1 MKNRSPISNH
11 QSPNKMTRTDQNVET
26 ARYQKD
32 IATRLGLDPQNL
44 IFNYKQKNETVRL
57 DLVTVNPKHEQ
68 SFLFHSITGTD
79 KIDALQKM
87 LDYIDQHYHNE
98 SSLTV
103 QWIKIGENK
112 LHTSYFRAQNMYEA
126 LDKFYFGRDLGQY
139 KIFSIT
145 LNPVS

>member
-1 MKNRSPISNH
+1 
-11 QSPNKMTRTDQNVET
+11 MTRTDQNVEM

-32 IATRLGLDPQNL
+32 IAVRLGLDPQNL

-68 SFLFHSITGTD
+68 SFLFHTVTGTD
-79 KIDALQKM
+79 KIDALNKM
-87 LDYIDQHYHNE
+87 LSYIDEHYHNE
-98 SSLTV
+98 SSLTI
-103 QWIKIGENK
+103 QWIKIGDNK

-126 LDKFYFGRDLGQY
+126 LDKFYYGRDLGQY

>member
-1 MKNRSPISNH
+1 
-11 QSPNKMTRTDQNVET
+11 MTKLDQNVEV

-32 IATRLGLDPQNL
+32 ISTRLGIDSQNL

-68 SFLFHSITGTD
+68 SFLFQTITGTD
-79 KIDALQKM
+79 KIDALKKM
-87 LDYIDQHYHNE
+87 LEYVSEHYYNE
-98 SSLTV
+98 NSLTI

-126 LDKFYFGRDLGQY
+126 LDKFYYGRDMGSY

>member
-1 MKNRSPISNH
+1 
-11 QSPNKMTRTDQNVET
+11 MTRQDQNVEV
-26 ARYQKD
+26 AKYQKE
-32 IATRLGLDPQNL
+32 IVIRLGLDSNNL

-57 DLVTVNPKHEQ
+57 DLVTVNPKHDQ

-79 KIDALQKM
+79 KIDALKKM
-87 LDYIDQHYHNE
+87 LEYIDQHYPNE
-98 SSLTV
+98 SSLTI
-103 QWIKIGENK
+103 QWIKVGDNK

-126 LDKFYFGRDLGQY
+126 LDKFYYGRDMGSY

>member
-1 MKNRSPISNH
+1 
-11 QSPNKMTRTDQNVET
+11 MTRTDQNVET

-57 DLVTVNPKHEQ
+57 DLVTVNPKHDQ
-68 SFLFHSITGTD
+68 SFLFHTVTGTD
-79 KIDALQKM
+79 KIDALKKM
-87 LDYIDQHYHNE
+87 LDYIESHYHNE

-103 QWIKIGENK
+103 QWIKIGDNK

-126 LDKFYFGRDLGQY
+126 LDKFYYGRDLGQY

>member
-1 MKNRSPISNH
+1 
-11 QSPNKMTRTDQNVET
+11 MTRTDQNVET
-26 ARYQKD
+26 ARLQKE
-32 IATRLGLDPQNL
+32 IAAYLGIDSQNL

-68 SFLFHSITGTD
+68 SFLFQSVTGTD
-79 KIDALQKM
+79 KIDALKKM
-87 LDYIDQHYHNE
+87 LEYVTEHYHNE
-98 SSLTV
+98 SSLTI

-112 LHTSYFRAQNMYEA
+112 LHTSYFRAKNMYEA
-126 LDKFYFGRDLGQY
+126 LDKFYYGRDMGTY

>member
-1 MKNRSPISNH
+1 
-11 QSPNKMTRTDQNVET
+11 MTRPDQNVET

-32 IATRLGLDPQNL
+32 IASRLGIDSDNL

-57 DLVTVNPKHEQ
+57 DLVTVNPKHDQ

-79 KIDALQKM
+79 KIDALKKM

-103 QWIKIGENK
+103 QWIKVGENK

-126 LDKFYFGRDLGQY
+126 LDKFYYGRDMGSY

>member
-1 MKNRSPISNH
+1 
-11 QSPNKMTRTDQNVET
+11 MTLTDQNVET
-26 ARYQKD
+26 AKYQKD
-32 IATRLGLDPQNL
+32 ISQRLGLDSDNL

-68 SFLFHSITGTD
+68 SFLFHTITGTD
-79 KIDALQKM
+79 KIDALKKM
-87 LDYIDQHYHNE
+87 LEYIEKHYHNE
-98 SSLTV
+98 NSLTV

-126 LDKFYFGRDLGQY
+126 LDKFYYGRDMGHY
-139 KIFSIT
+139 KIFSIA

>member
-1 MKNRSPISNH
+1 
-11 QSPNKMTRTDQNVET
+11 MTRLDQNVEV

-32 IATRLGLDPQNL
+32 IATRLGIDSQNL

-68 SFLFHSITGTD
+68 SFLFQTITGTD
-79 KIDALQKM
+79 KIDALKKM
-87 LDYIDQHYHNE
+87 LEYVSEHYYNE
-98 SSLTV
+98 NSLTI

-126 LDKFYFGRDLGQY
+126 LDKFYYGRDMGSY

-145 LNPVS
+145 VNPVS

>member
-1 MKNRSPISNH
+1 
-11 QSPNKMTRTDQNVET
+11 MTRQDQNVET
-26 ARYQKD
+26 AKYQKD
-32 IATRLGLDPQNL
+32 IAVRLGLDPQNL

-68 SFLFHSITGTD
+68 SFLFHTVTGTD
-79 KIDALQKM
+79 KIDALKKM
-87 LDYIDQHYHNE
+87 LDYIEQHYANE
-98 SSLTV
+98 GSLTV

-126 LDKFYFGRDLGQY
+126 LDKFYYGRDIGQY

>member
-1 MKNRSPISNH
+1 
-11 QSPNKMTRTDQNVET
+11 MTRLDQNVEV

-32 IATRLGLDPQNL
+32 IATRLGIDSQNL

-68 SFLFHSITGTD
+68 SFLFQTVTGTD
-79 KIDALQKM
+79 KIDALKKM
-87 LDYIDQHYHNE
+87 LEYVTEHYYNE
-98 SSLTV
+98 NSLTI

-126 LDKFYFGRDLGQY
+126 LDKFYYGRDMGSY
-139 KIFSIT
+139 KIFSIA

>member
-1 MKNRSPISNH
+1 
-11 QSPNKMTRTDQNVET
+11 MTRQDQNVEI
-26 ARYQKD
+26 ARYQRD
-32 IATRLGLDPQNL
+32 IATRLGLDQQNL
-44 IFNYKQKNETVRL
+44 IFNYKQRNETVRL

-68 SFLFHSITGTD
+68 SFLFHTLTGTD
-79 KIDALQKM
+79 KLDALKKM

-98 SSLTV
+98 SSLTI

-126 LDKFYFGRDLGQY
+126 LDKFYYGRDMSQY
-139 KIFSIT
+139 KIFSIA

>member
-1 MKNRSPISNH
+1 
-11 QSPNKMTRTDQNVET
+11 MTRTDQNVET

-32 IATRLGLDPQNL
+32 IATRLGLDGENL
-44 IFNYKQKNETVRL
+44 IFNYKQKEETVRL
-57 DLVTVNPKHEQ
+57 DLVTVNPKHDQ
-68 SFLFHSITGTD
+68 SFLFHTVTGTD
-79 KIDALQKM
+79 KVDALKKM

-98 SSLTV
+98 SSLTI
-103 QWIKIGENK
+103 QWMKIGENK

-126 LDKFYFGRDLGQY
+126 LDKFYYGRDLGQY

>member
-1 MKNRSPISNH
+1 
-11 QSPNKMTRTDQNVET
+11 MTRTDQNVET
-26 ARYQKD
+26 AKYQKD
-32 IATRLGLDPQNL
+32 IALRLGIDSDNL

-68 SFLFHSITGTD
+68 SFLFHTTTGTD
-79 KIDALQKM
+79 KIDALRKM
-87 LDYIDQHYHNE
+87 LEYIEKHYHNE

-126 LDKFYFGRDLGQY
+126 LDKFYYGRDMGQY
-139 KIFSIT
+139 KIFSIA